1 MLFLTSVSLMDKE
14 CIRIKFAITES
25 RLVRSVRCNTLIVL
39 QANLCSH
46 ETAPSWHGGKFVGCA
61 VTERHITKRGKVPGK
76 EKFTKD
82 SGGSSVKCQ
91 PEEVL
96 S

>member
-1 MLFLTSVSLMDKE
+1 MH
-14 CIRIKFAITES
+14 
-25 RLVRSVRCNTLIVL
+25 CNTLIVL
-39 QANLCSH
+39 QAKSH

-76 EKFTKD
+76 KFTKD